1 MNIGTRTS
9 VKNPLK
15 SYTTVIFLNLAFA
28 ISLFGNELWVTLVF
42 IAFINGLV
50 YNYETTGVTINFPNN
65 SHGIIFA
72 FIELAGS
79 LFAFVQIPI
88 TEQVKGKDSL
98 MLKYLS
104 TFVC

>member
-1 MNIGTRTS
+1 
-9 VKNPLK
+9 
-15 SYTTVIFLNLAFA
+15 
-28 ISLFGNELWVTLVF
+28 VF

-50 YNYETTGVTINFPNN
+50 YNYESTGVTINFPNN

-88 TEQVKGKDSL
+88 TDQVKGKD
-98 MLKYLS
+98 YLLRKIS
-104 TFVC
+104 FNIYVLRNVPKRLQKFRPI